1 MRSAVPEDSL
11 VIRATVVTPAATLPG
26 GWVQVRGERIA
37 AVGDGPLPPGAGPEA
52 DLGALVLAPGFV
64 DVHVH
69 GGAGGQAAGGDPGA
83 VAEQVARASRFHATH
98 GTTCLVAT
106 TVSDTPQRL
115 LATVAGV
122 RRAMTDPA
130 TGAVVAGV
138 HLEGPWL
145 SPARR
150 GAHDPAT
157 LRLPDPAELFA
168 LIDAAGG
175 AVRLL
180 TIAPELPGA
189 EAVIAAAIDRGVVV
203 SIGHTEATWAQ
214 ARAAFHAGARHLTHL
229 GNAMPGIDRRDPGPI
244 GAALTDERVTV
255 EVIADGQHVHP
266 ALLALAAAAAPERLV
281 AITDAISAT
290 GLTDGAHRLGELD
303 VTVARGRAVLTDHP
317 GTLAGSVL
325 TMDRAV
331 ATLIAAGIAPADAIR
346 AATATPARVL
356 VHAED
361 PAPRGALA
369 PGHRADLVVLDGGW
383 AAVATVVGGRVVH
396 DPGGLL
402 AGAAGAGAAR
412 APASQA

>member
-1 MRSAVPEDSL
+1 ML
-11 VIRATVVTPAATLPG
+11 IRATVVTPAVTMPG
-26 GWVQVRGERIA
+26 GWVQVRGDRIA
-37 AVGDGPLPPGAGPEA
+37 AVGDGPPPPGAGPET
-52 DLGALVLAPGFV
+52 DLGEFVLAPGFV

-69 GGAGGQAAGGDPGA
+69 GGAGGQAAGGDPDG
-83 VAEQVARASRFHATH
+83 VAEEVARAARFHATH

-106 TVSDTPQRL
+106 TVSDTPPRL

-122 RRAMTDPA
+122 HRAMAAEA
-130 TGAVVAGV
+130 TGSDPPGAAISGV

-157 LRLPDPAELFA
+157 LRLPDPAELVA

-175 AVRLL
+175 TVRLL

-189 EAVIAAAIDRGVVV
+189 EAVIAAATDRGVVV

-214 ARAAFHAGARHLTHL
+214 ARAAFDAGARHLTHL

-290 GLTDGAHRLGELD
+290 GLADGAHRLGELR
-303 VTVARGRAVLTDHP
+303 VTVAGGRAVLADEP
-317 GTLAGSVL
+317 GTLAGSIL

-331 ATLIAAGIAPADAIR
+331 ATLIAAGIEPADAIR

-356 VHAED
+356 ARAGD
-361 PAPRGALA
+361 PAPRGALS
-369 PGHRADLVVLDGGW
+369 PGHRADLVVLDRDW
-383 AAVATVVGGRVVH
+383 AAVATLVGGRVVN

-402 AGAAGAGAAR
+402 AGVDASATG
-412 APASQA
+412 PASRA

>member
-1 MRSAVPEDSL
+1 MPEDSRI
-11 VIRATVVTPAATLPG
+11 IRGTVVTPAAMLTG
-26 GWVQVRGERIA
+26 GWVQVRGDRIA
-37 AVGDGPLPPGAGPEA
+37 AVGDGPPPRGSGPEA
-52 DLGALVLAPGFV
+52 DLGALLLAPGFV

-69 GGAGGQAAGGDPGA
+69 GGAGGQASGSDPGA
-83 VAEQVARASRFHATH
+83 VADQVTRAAHFHATH

-130 TGAVVAGV
+130 AGAVVAGV

-145 SPARR
+145 APARR

-157 LRLPDPAELFA
+157 LRLPDPAELSA
-168 LIDAAGG
+168 LIDGADG

-180 TIAPELPGA
+180 TLAPELPGA
-189 EAVIAAAIDRGVVV
+189 AAMIAAATDRGVVV

-214 ARAAFHAGARHLTHL
+214 ARAAFDAGARHLTHL
-229 GNAMPGIDRRDPGPI
+229 GNAMSGIDRRDPGPI
-244 GAALTDERVTV
+244 GAALTDGRVTV

-281 AITDAISAT
+281 AITDAIAAT
-290 GLTDGAHRLGELD
+290 GLADGAHRLGELD
-303 VTVARGRAVLTDHP
+303 VTVADGRAVLTDAP
-317 GTLAGSVL
+317 ATLAGSVL

-331 ATLIAAGIAPADAIR
+331 ATLIAAGITPAEAIR

-356 VHAED
+356 ARAED

-369 PGHRADLVVLDGGW
+369 PGHRADLVVLDGDW

-402 AGAAGAGAAR
+402 DDASGAEAATAAASR
-412 APASQA
+412 A

>member
-1 MRSAVPEDSL
+1 MPEDSL
-11 VIRATVVTPAATLPG
+11 LIRGTVVTPAATLRG
-26 GWVQVRGERIA
+26 GWVQVCGDRIA
-37 AVGDGPLPPGAGPEA
+37 AVGDGPPPPGAGREA
-52 DLGALVLAPGFV
+52 DLGELVLGPGFV

-69 GGAGGQAAGGDPGA
+69 GGAGGQAAGGDPDE
-83 VAEQVARASRFHATH
+83 VAEQVARAARFHATH

-106 TVSDTPQRL
+106 TVSDTPRRL
-115 LATVAGV
+115 LATVAGI
-122 RRAMTDPA
+122 RRAMDDPA
-130 TGAVVAGV
+130 TAAVVAGV

-145 SPARR
+145 SPGRR
-150 GAHDPAT
+150 GAHDPTT
-157 LRLPDPAELFA
+157 LRLPDPAELGA

-180 TIAPELPGA
+180 TIAPELAGA
-189 EAVIAAAIDRGVVV
+189 EAVIAAATDRGVVV

-214 ARAAFHAGARHLTHL
+214 ARAAFDAGARHLTHL
-229 GNAMPGIDRRDPGPI
+229 GNAMAGIDRRDPGPI

-290 GLTDGAHRLGELD
+290 GLADGAHRLGELH
-303 VTVARGRAVLTDHP
+303 VTVAGGRAVLTDQP
-317 GTLAGSVL
+317 RTLAGSVL

-331 ATLIAAGIAPADAIR
+331 ATLIAAGVAPADAIR

-356 VHAED
+356 ARGDD

-383 AAVATVVGGRVVH
+383 GAVATVVGGRVVH

-402 AGAAGAGAAR
+402 AAAGAPATG
-412 APASQA
+412 PASRA